1 MGDADGFPVS
11 DAVEGDAVCRWLAYD
26 ADGNLTT
33 VSDQYFSY
41 HDPILSAELQGPL
54 QQLVAKRGETLSGY
68 TN

>member
-1 MGDADGFPVS
+1 MAVGVGIDGHRADAHFGAGPH
-11 DAVEGDAVCRWLAYD
+11 D

-33 VSDQYFSY
+33 VGDQYFSY